1 MNKTL
6 TPHGPGFSFIDR
18 FVSKGTG
25 AGTAWK
31 FLGPES
37 PFFADHFP
45 GNPVMPAVLL
55 AECAAQ
61 AAGTVWMH
69 GAGREPGTPL
79 FLASIDRFRVK
90 SAVMPGSIVR
100 TEVQMIRE
108 MGALALFAVHCF
120 VEEAEVAAGQL
131 VLSTNT
137 QSASTGNASPD
148 GPPPEPGPES

>member
-1 MNKTL
+1 MNAPL
-6 TPHGPGFSFIDR
+6 TPHGAGFSFIDR
-18 FVSKGTG
+18 FVSGGAG

-31 FLGPES
+31 FLAPES

-45 GNPVMPAVLL
+45 GRPIMPAVLL

-90 SAVMPGSIVR
+90 SAVMPGATVR
-100 TEVQMIRE
+100 TEVRLIRE
-108 MGALALFAVHCF
+108 MGALALFDVCCF
-120 VEEAEVAAGQL
+120 VDEEEVAAGQL
-131 VLSTNT
+131 VLSTST
-137 QSASTGNASPD
+137 Q
-148 GPPPEPGPES
+148 PPAPGQQT